1 MLNEIGM
8 NEINGSIETQEAPVL
23 REFGLVEQFHWLMG
37 QNHSNHFSMAAEVTG
52 KTTPAMWRDALDE
65 VQRRHPFLN
74 VRIGAEKGSKPVFL
88 RANGCRIPLA
98 VKERTSSLQWQT
110 EFERELSTPFDAS
123 SAPLMR
129 ALLLRCGSR
138 CEIILTTHHSIADGM
153 SVVFIMRDLLQAV
166 SGNKL
171 AVLSTPPSA
180 EELLARLVKTPP
192 LQTTVPAGSRSVT
205 SRPKNGAGAS
215 PRVRGLRLSQQQTSL
230 LVEAARRE
238 HATVHAALSAALVMA
253 GRQISPAWKEREV
266 RVLSPISTRK
276 ILNAEDDCVILIT
289 GGTVLFDPPSDMG
302 FWELARWAKQA
313 LLPSQT
319 LDGVVAVAGR
329 LDGLL
334 AGNPDAEALSLPP
347 GMAYELAVTNVQ
359 RAPFESKYGG
369 LTVEALWGPCALNGF
384 EGEQGVAAAT
394 VNGSL
399 CLAHTSYTPFDSLLE
414 NATQLL
420 MTASG

>member
-1 MLNEIGM
+1 
-8 NEINGSIETQEAPVL
+8 
-23 REFGLVEQFHWLMG
+23 
-37 QNHSNHFSMAAEVTG
+37 
-52 KTTPAMWRDALDE
+52 
-65 VQRRHPFLN
+65 
-74 VRIGAEKGSKPVFL
+74 
-88 RANGCRIPLA
+88 
-98 VKERTSSLQWQT
+98 
-110 EFERELSTPFDAS
+110 
-123 SAPLMR
+123 
-129 ALLLRCGSR
+129 
-138 CEIILTTHHSIADGM
+138 
-153 SVVFIMRDLLQAV
+153 
-166 SGNKL
+166 
-171 AVLSTPPSA
+171 
-180 EELLARLVKTPP
+180 
-192 LQTTVPAGSRSVT
+192 
-205 SRPKNGAGAS
+205 
-215 PRVRGLRLSQQQTSL
+215 VRGLRLSQQQTSL